1 MHVSRYSHGRKKP
14 WRQKRKKF
22 EMHSVPVIADEA
34 RARLRGIAQ
43 RNKGGTPMMGSD
55 KKAAAEAADRTSAA
69 ARVSAAHAAAAAD
82 KADRNA
88 PARLEVGSSA
98 ALLSTSMAISRSY
111 SSKIAA
117 CTGFCEKSVL

>member
-1 MHVSRYSHGRKKP
+1 MHVSRYSHSRKRP
-14 WRQKRKKF
+14 WSQKRKKF

-43 RNKGGTPMMGSD
+43 RNKGGTPMID
-55 KKAAAEAADRTSAA
+55 ADRKPAAEAADRASAA

-82 KADRNA
+82 RADRNA

-98 ALLSTSMAISRSY
+98 ALLSTSMAIIRPY
-111 SSKIAA
+111 SSKMQRAQVS
-117 CTGFCEKSVL
+117 E